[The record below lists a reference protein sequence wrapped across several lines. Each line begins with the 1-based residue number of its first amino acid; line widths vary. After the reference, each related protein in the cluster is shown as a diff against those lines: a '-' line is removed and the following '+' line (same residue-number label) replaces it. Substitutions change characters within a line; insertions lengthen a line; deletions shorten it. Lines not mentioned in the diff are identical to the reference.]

1 MSLYQSKTV
10 GRLSLSI
17 VLLSPFGAVFLI
29 LFFIGDFNQIE
40 WLLPFGPANDVVGLT
55 ISVLTCVMAVLLL
68 PSARKQPSLFIIFLI
83 LIIAAWV
90 GAAIVTVYSLR
101 EGVLMPDNIYYTLK
115 LKYGLAFITDN
126 NGLFGQGLIGLW
138 LTAVNIYAY
147 IKKFW
152 PRPTAI
158 LGAVSGVIQLIG
170 LFGLS
175 AAYWGVGG
183 QVIWN
188 FLLGRWIIQREN
200 LADRPIDD

>member
-1 MSLYQSKTV
+1 MHNFTSKAL

-17 VLLSPFGAVFLI
+17 VILSPFGVVFLI

-40 WLLPFGPANDVVGLT
+40 WLLPFGPANDVISLT
-55 ISVLTCVMAVLLL
+55 ISILTCVMAVMLL
-68 PSARKQPSLFIIFLI
+68 PSPRKQPVLFIAFLI
-83 LIIAAWV
+83 LIAAAWV

-101 EGVLMPDNIYYTLK
+101 YYTLK
-115 LKYGLAFITDN
+115 LKYDLAFITDN

-183 QVIWN
+183 QVVWN
-188 FLLGRWIIQREN
+188 FLLGRWIIQRVN
-200 LADRPIDD
+200 LADRPLDD

>member
-1 MSLYQSKTV
+1 
-10 GRLSLSI
+10 
-17 VLLSPFGAVFLI
+17 
-29 LFFIGDFNQIE
+29 
-40 WLLPFGPANDVVGLT
+40 
-55 ISVLTCVMAVLLL
+55 MAVLLL
-68 PSARKQPSLFIIFLI
+68 PSARKQPSLFITFLI

-101 EGVLMPDNIYYTLK
+101 EGVLMPNYLFYTLR
-115 LKYGLAFITDN
+115 LKYGLGFITDH

-138 LTAVNIYAY
+138 LTAMNLYAY

-175 AAYWGVGG
+175 AAYWGVGS
-183 QVIWN
+183 QLVWN
-188 FLLGRWIIQREN
+188 FFLGRWLVQREN
-200 LADRPIDD
+200 LADRPLDD

>member
-1 MSLYQSKTV
+1 MHNFTSKAL

-17 VLLSPFGAVFLI
+17 VILSPFGVVFLI

-40 WLLPFGPANDVVGLT
+40 WLLPFGPANDVISLT
-55 ISVLTCVMAVLLL
+55 ISILTCVMAVMLL
-68 PSARKQPSLFIIFLI
+68 PSPRKQPVLFIAFLI
-83 LIIAAWV
+83 LIAAAWV

-115 LKYGLAFITDN
+115 LKYGLVFITDN

-200 LADRPIDD
+200 LADRPLDD

>member
-1 MSLYQSKTV
+1 
-10 GRLSLSI
+10 
-17 VLLSPFGAVFLI
+17 
-29 LFFIGDFNQIE
+29 
-40 WLLPFGPANDVVGLT
+40 
-55 ISVLTCVMAVLLL
+55 VMAVMLL
-68 PSARKQPSLFIIFLI
+68 PSPRKQPALFITFLI
-83 LIIAAWV
+83 LIAAAWV

-115 LKYGLAFITDN
+115 LKYDLAFITDN

-200 LADRPIDD
+200 LADRLLDD